1 MSHGHGAAEH
11 GPMDAESR
19 RIAILISI
27 LALMLAIGE
36 TLAKSAQTNA
46 ISYNIEA
53 SNLYAWSQ
61 AKSVRRTTA
70 ETAAEQM
77 EVDLQLAKDP
87 AVKTLL
93 TKRIESWRAQAQRY
107 QTEPKPTGGEGI
119 VELRQRAK
127 ALEDKSHVAMEQYHK
142 LELASAAFQIAIV
155 LASSYL
161 ITKVVYLLIGAVGIG
176 GIGILMVFIGMLA
189 PTFSLFGGGH

>member
-1 MSHGHGAAEH
+1 MSHGHGAADH

-19 RIAILISI
+19 KIAIVISV
-27 LALMLAIGE
+27 LALLLAIGE

-46 ISYNIEA
+46 LSYNIEA
-53 SNLYAWSQ
+53 SNLYAWAQ

-93 TKRIESWRAQAQRY
+93 TKRIETWRAQAQRY
-107 QTEPKPTGGEGI
+107 QSEPKPTGGEGI
-119 VELRQRAK
+119 KELRERAK
-127 ALEDKSHVAMEQYHK
+127 ALEERSHVAMEQYHK

-161 ITKVVYLLIGAVGIG
+161 ITKVVYLLFGALGLGAVGVLMMLIG
-176 GIGILMVFIGMLA
+176 VFA
-189 PTFSLFGGGH
+189 PTISFFGGGH